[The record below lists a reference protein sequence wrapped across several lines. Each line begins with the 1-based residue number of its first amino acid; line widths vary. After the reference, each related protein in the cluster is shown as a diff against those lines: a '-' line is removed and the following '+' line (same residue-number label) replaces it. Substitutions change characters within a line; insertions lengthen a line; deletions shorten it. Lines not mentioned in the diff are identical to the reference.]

1 MDKGCMLGAYS
12 GKHLA
17 GPCTKERSTHIPS
30 LPNRGHGSTFSL
42 AFPTKCLASLS
53 KEGREKRKPAV
64 AGVGERPHCV
74 GVGRAGWLFELP
86 PPFVVTGLDKPTQHK
101 GVQGE
106 HMGSITVPCPSVH
119 IVAATHQMQACQAE
133 GLIFLNGF

>member
-53 KEGREKRKPAV
+53 KEGREKEAS
-64 AGVGERPHCV
+64 GGW
-74 GVGRAGWLFELP
+74 GRRETTLCWGWESWLAL
-86 PPFVVTGLDKPTQHK
+86 
-101 GVQGE
+101 
-106 HMGSITVPCPSVH
+106 
-119 IVAATHQMQACQAE
+119 
-133 GLIFLNGF
+133 

>member
-1 MDKGCMLGAYS
+1 MREAPLVDKGCMLGAYS

-86 PPFVVTGLDKPTQHK
+86 PPLLSQ
-101 GVQGE
+101 
-106 HMGSITVPCPSVH
+106 
-119 IVAATHQMQACQAE
+119 
-133 GLIFLNGF
+133 GLISPPSTKASRASIWVPLLSPAPLCTSWPPPTRCKLAKQRG